1 MSEVKKTSKVDA
13 VEAMRASIAG
23 QSGAVITE
31 YRGLTVAEMTRLRK
45 SLREAGAEFKVVKNT
60 LIRLAAKG
68 TGFER
73 LEEFFVGPTAVG
85 FANSAPVAMAKALKE
100 FAAGNPKIRLKA
112 GYLDGRVLTAG
123 EVEALADL
131 PPREV
136 LLAQLAG
143 GLASPLR
150 RLAQALSGPPRK
162 MVYALNSIHEKKSK
176 QETA

>member
-1 MSEVKKTSKVDA
+1 MSEVKKVSKVDA
-13 VEAMRASIAG
+13 VEAMRTSIAA
-23 QSGAVITE
+23 QSGAVVTE
-31 YRGLTVAEMTRLRK
+31 YRGLTVAEITRLRK

-85 FANSAPVAMAKALKE
+85 FAQRDPVAMAKAIKD
-100 FAAGNPKIRLKA
+100 FAAGSPKIRLKA
-112 GYLDGRVLTAG
+112 GYLDGRVLSAS

-136 LLAQLAG
+136 LVAQLVV

-150 RLAQALSGPPRK
+150 RLAQALSGPQRK